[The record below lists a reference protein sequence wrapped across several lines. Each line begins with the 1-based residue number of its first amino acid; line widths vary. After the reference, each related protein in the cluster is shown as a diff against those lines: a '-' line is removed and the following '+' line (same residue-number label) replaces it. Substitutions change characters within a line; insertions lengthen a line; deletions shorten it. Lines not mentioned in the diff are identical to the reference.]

1 MTALDVIWVGI
12 GGGAGSILR
21 WQVGIWITDRYK
33 SSFPISTFFLN
44 ISGAFVIAY
53 LSVLFSVDWQ
63 NRFGEP
69 LNALMLTGFLGGYTT
84 FSSMQLDALKLV
96 ENGKKAL
103 ALFYL
108 VSSTCAGLI
117 AALAGVWLA
126 LHAG

>member
-1 MTALDVIWVGI
+1 
-12 GGGAGSILR
+12 
-21 WQVGIWITDRYK
+21 
-33 SSFPISTFFLN
+33 
-44 ISGAFVIAY
+44 
-53 LSVLFSVDWQ
+53 
-63 NRFGEP
+63 
-69 LNALMLTGFLGGYTT
+69 MLTGFLGGYTT

>member
-63 NRFGEP
+63 NR
-69 LNALMLTGFLGGYTT
+69 LASHLM
-84 FSSMQLDALKLV
+84 
-96 ENGKKAL
+96 
-103 ALFYL
+103 
-108 VSSTCAGLI
+108 
-117 AALAGVWLA
+117 
-126 LHAG
+126 H